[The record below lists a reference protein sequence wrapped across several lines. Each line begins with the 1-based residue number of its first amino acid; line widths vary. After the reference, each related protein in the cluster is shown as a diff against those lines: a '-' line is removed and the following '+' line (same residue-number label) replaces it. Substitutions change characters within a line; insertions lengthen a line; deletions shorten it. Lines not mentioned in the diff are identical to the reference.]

1 VPLITKG
8 FIPEQVEEENWGN
21 QLNEVHPEKLDK
33 VENELI

>member
-8 FIPEQVEEENWGN
+8 FIPAQVEEENLGN
-21 QLNEVHPEKLDK
+21 QLNEVHPEKLDI